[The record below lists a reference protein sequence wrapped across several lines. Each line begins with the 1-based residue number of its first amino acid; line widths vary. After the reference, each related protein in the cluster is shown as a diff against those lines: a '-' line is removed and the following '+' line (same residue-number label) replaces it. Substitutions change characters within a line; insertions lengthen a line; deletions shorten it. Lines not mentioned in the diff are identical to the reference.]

1 VGDLDTEDN
10 GWKLE
15 TTRNLMKNREEKVEW
30 LTITGDYA
38 CPTTYS
44 SLYLPYAVA
53 PPSSTVTPS
62 ALQGRLGRVP
72 DSEL

>member
-1 VGDLDTEDN
+1 
-10 GWKLE
+10 
-15 TTRNLMKNREEKVEW
+15 MKNREEKVEW